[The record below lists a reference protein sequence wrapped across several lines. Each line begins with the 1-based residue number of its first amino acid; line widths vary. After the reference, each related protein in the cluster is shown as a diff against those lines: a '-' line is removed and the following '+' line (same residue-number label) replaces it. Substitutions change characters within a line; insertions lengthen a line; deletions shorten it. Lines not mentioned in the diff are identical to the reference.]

1 MMRKL
6 PLILLF
12 VVLAQSAD
20 AQFIER
26 WRSSIGPGI
35 SLLENKGG
43 ASTAVGLFYNPQINY
58 INRFS
63 DFSMSVAMPLLLGA
77 HLRSSFVPS
86 TFFYA
91 HIPLIT
97 EANIGHYSTRD
108 FTNDVGMSIGGGY
121 GLQVT
126 DRGLGHGPVATAS
139 VRTAI
144 KTFSFTIRY
153 QILFNLEN
161 GDATSPPKGYRSH
174 TIVFA
179 VNLGRFFKKLNQMNK
194 ISRWQGFK

>member
-1 MMRKL
+1 
-6 PLILLF
+6 
-12 VVLAQSAD
+12 
-20 AQFIER
+20 
-26 WRSSIGPGI
+26 
-35 SLLENKGG
+35 
-43 ASTAVGLFYNPQINY
+43 
-58 INRFS
+58 
-63 DFSMSVAMPLLLGA
+63 MSVAVPMLLGA
-77 HLRSSFVPS
+77 HIKSSFVQS

-91 HIPLIT
+91 HLPLIT

-126 DRGLGHGPVATAS
+126 NLGIGHGPVATAS

-144 KTFSFTIRY
+144 KTFSFTVRY
-153 QILFNLEN
+153 QVLFNIANETEV
-161 GDATSPPKGYRSH
+161 GEAKGYRTH

-179 VNLGRFFKKLNQMNK
+179 VNLGRFFRKLNQMNK